1 MTNNDTDV
9 TQSNYFRPLEAARYL
24 RISHPLLRKLE
35 RQSQGPRRAKL
46 GRAVVY
52 SRRDLDDFMAA
63 RVGLAACQQ
72 SSENVVF

>member
-1 MTNNDTDV
+1 MEHSMIDNNGTE
-9 TQSNYFRPLEAARYL
+9 TCYFRPLEAARYL

-35 RQSQGPRRAKL
+35 RQAQGPRRAKL

-63 RVGLAACQQ
+63 RTVAA
-72 SSENVVF
+72 